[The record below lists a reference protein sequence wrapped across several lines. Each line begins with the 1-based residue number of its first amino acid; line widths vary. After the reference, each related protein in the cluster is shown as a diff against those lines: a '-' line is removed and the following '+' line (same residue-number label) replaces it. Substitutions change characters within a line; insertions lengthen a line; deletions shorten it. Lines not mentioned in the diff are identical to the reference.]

1 MTVAIVVAVWI
12 AIGLVIALVMIRKG
26 HSPAIWLSLSPYGPL
41 AGLLAL
47 SAADTERS
55 AAPEV
60 RSAGSPGAGPLDVLI
75 GVDGSPQAAGA
86 IDGVLRL
93 FGPQLGRLCVATV
106 VDYDVHQLP
115 GKALP
120 NERAAEILD
129 EAAAAVTA
137 AGGRAPTTVLLT
149 GQPADA
155 LVDYAGSEGYT
166 LVAAGR
172 RGSGASKHIIGSA
185 ASRLSSHTGLPVILF
200 GAADDT
206 AA

>member
-1 MTVAIVVAVWI
+1 MTVAIAVVVWV

-55 AAPEV
+55 ALPEV
-60 RSAGSPGAGPLDVLI
+60 RSTGTPGPGSLDVVI
-75 GVDGSPQAAGA
+75 GVDGSAEAAGA
-86 IDGVLRL
+86 VDGVLRL
-93 FGPQLGRLCVATV
+93 FGSQLGRLALAYV

-129 EAAAAVTA
+129 EAAASVTA
-137 AGGRAPTTVLLT
+137 AGGPVPTTVVLT
-149 GQPADA
+149 GQPAET
-155 LVDYAGSEGYT
+155 LIGYAGSEGYT

-200 GAADDT
+200 GPAGDAT
-206 AA
+206 A

>member
-1 MTVAIVVAVWI
+1 MTVAIVVVVWV

-47 SAADTERS
+47 SAADTEKA

-60 RSAGSPGAGPLDVLI
+60 RSTGTPGPGHLDVVI
-75 GVDGSPQAAGA
+75 GVDGSRESTGA
-86 IDGVLRL
+86 IEGVLQL
-93 FGPQLGRLCVATV
+93 FGPQLGRLCLANV

-129 EAAAAVTA
+129 EAAGQVTA
-137 AGGRAPTTVLLT
+137 AGGRPPTTVLLT

-155 LVDYAGSEGYT
+155 LVEYATTEGYT

-172 RGSGASKHIIGSA
+172 RGSGASKRIIGSA
-185 ASRLSSHTGLPVILF
+185 ASHLSSHTELPVLLF
-200 GAADDT
+200 GPAGTDAD
-206 AA
+206 